1 MVQNIFT
8 ICKKVA
14 TVGSSMTFDF
24 SEEVSNITNQGW
36 VIKQVFQNTLTL
48 NGHSYISVTF
58 LAEKSE

>member
-24 SEEVSNITNQGW
+24 SEEVSYITNQGW

-48 NGHSYISVTF
+48 NGHSYISVTL
-58 LAEKSE
+58 LAEKPE